1 MLTRLIMLTLVT
13 SKKSL
18 LALSTVVSSQIK
30 VKHGS
35 VAIISKRIQTRSQR
49 KLLHKSK
56 NLLIKI
62 LIMRMIIPKLRSSKN
77 RTKTRKISQE
87 ASKKRNSI
95 KMILKRDQEVESNLK
110 VAVVVTNR
118 LMKRS
123 RSMKRLRLS

>member
-1 MLTRLIMLTLVT
+1 MLTLVT